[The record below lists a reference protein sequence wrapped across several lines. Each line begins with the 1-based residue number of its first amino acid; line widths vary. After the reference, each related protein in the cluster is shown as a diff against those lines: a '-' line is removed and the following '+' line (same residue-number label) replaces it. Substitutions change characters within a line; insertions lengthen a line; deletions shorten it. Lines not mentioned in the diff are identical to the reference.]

1 MANKEN
7 NNKKNSEIMKTIINT
22 LVLWFF
28 IFFIYVSAGGNIKAT
43 NAIEGEQEKATY
55 YNPEKVTYSTYKEA
69 LDNGEIDTVYIDAE
83 KMEIRYTVLDDNTKA
98 MSLEDRNKVK
108 DVEKSWY
115 YLDYP
120 GDEGTFRN
128 EASLGD
134 AQVQARSWAFPV
146 NAATIALFLN
156 LLFPVLFIFIMYRM
170 MSKNGMN
177 KMFGINDTGI
187 SEPNDRA
194 DASFDD
200 IIGHDEAIRDIK
212 QTLEIMQDASNHKD
226 LDVKPPRGI
235 LLIGPPGTGK
245 TMIAKACAKEAGLN
259 FKYVN
264 SSKIIDRFVGQGA
277 NAIRNTFK
285 EAKKAEPCILFF
297 DEIDSIGT
305 KRSAG
310 YGADSEYK
318 QTLNALL
325 QELDGFS
332 TSSKIFVMA
341 ATNMF
346 DSLDPALVRPGR
358 FDRKITIT
366 PPRNIETRKQLLEH
380 YLKGCHR
387 ANDVN
392 LDTIARQLS
401 GMTGADIAQICNEA
415 KLIAI
420 QHKESV
426 IRQEY
431 LEEAMDKAFFK
442 GNRTKNTQ
450 EKDREIVAYHES
462 GHAISMLI
470 NKLPIARIS
479 VIPSTSGVG
488 GMVVNS
494 DKDSMFA
501 TKGEYIARIK
511 SLYAGRIAEELIYGK
526 ENITTGASNDI
537 QVATQAID
545 EYINKFAFDG
555 KESLLFLDKEKS
567 VGGFNS
573 GYDRDT
579 YDRMNAIAKKY
590 YDEAKVELEENLDIL
605 KALATRLLEKETMDK
620 EEVEEF
626 FKAAKEEQAKKGKKT
641 PSRLEKVDEDAFK
654 EVSEEDKGE
663 ISKEVK
669 EDKGEMSK
677 EVKEDK
683 VEIEVSSHSS
693 NSDSER
699 ILQLEKKIL
708 ELENELKQAK
718 NHKKKESPLAKLL
731 GL

>member
-1 MANKEN
+1 MGKNAN
-7 NNKKNSEIMKTIINT
+7 NNSEDALKKIRRRNMINT
-22 LVLWFF
+22 FILWVA
-28 IFFIYVSAGGNIKAT
+28 IFVCFTIYQGSGMMAT
-43 NAIEGEQEKATY
+43 AEQETATFT
-55 YNPEKVTYSTYKEA
+55 NPEKVTYSQYQEQLEA
-69 LDNGEIDTVYIDAE
+69 GNIDTVYIDAE
-83 KMEIRYTVLDDNTKA
+83 QMQIRYTTLTEDTKKL
-98 MSLEDRNKVK
+98 SLKERN
-108 DVEKSWY
+108 DIADIEKSWY

-120 GDEGTFRN
+120 GDADTFRH
-128 EASLGD
+128 EAAVGD
-134 AQVQARSWAFPV
+134 AQIQMRSWAFPI
-146 NAATIALFLN
+146 NANTLLVLLNIAL
-156 LLFPVLFIFIMYRM
+156 PIIFIFFIWKMF
-170 MSKNGMN
+170 SQNGMN
-177 KMFGINDTGI
+177 KMLGVNSTGI
-187 SEPNDRA
+187 SEPEDRA

-212 QTLEIMQDASNHKD
+212 QTLKIMQDASNHKE

-285 EAKKAEPCILFF
+285 EAKKVEPCILFF

-305 KRSAG
+305 KRSAQ
-310 YGADSEYK
+310 YGGGDSEYK

-332 TSSKIFVMA
+332 TSNKIFVMA
-341 ATNMF
+341 ATNMY
-346 DSLDPALVRPGR
+346 DTLDPALIRPGR

-366 PPRNIETRKQLLEH
+366 PPRNVETRRQLLEH
-380 YLKGCHR
+380 YLKGCTF
-387 ANDVN
+387 ASDVN

-420 QHKESV
+420 QHDESL
-426 IRQEY
+426 IRQGY
-431 LEEAMDKAFFK
+431 LEEAMDKAFFN

-462 GHAISMLI
+462 GHALSMLL
-470 NKLPIARIS
+470 NNLPIARIS

-501 TKGEYIARIK
+501 TKGEYIAKIK

-526 ENITTGASNDI
+526 DNITTGASNDI

-555 KESLLFLDKEKS
+555 GDSLLFLDKDRS

-579 YDRMNAIAKKY
+579 YDRMNEIAKKFY
-590 YDEAKVELEENLDIL
+590 EESKAELMEYSDIL
-605 KALATRLLEKETMDK
+605 KALAKRLLEKETMDK

-626 FKAAKEEQAKKGKKT
+626 FKVAKEEHDRNKPESKSLPLSKTEETKGGRKSEADT
-641 PSRLEKVDEDAFK
+641 PKEPVTIREIRVPSDDTKESEQIRRLE
-654 EVSEEDKGE
+654 
-663 ISKEVK
+663 
-669 EDKGEMSK
+669 
-677 EVKEDK
+677 
-683 VEIEVSSHSS
+683 
-693 NSDSER
+693 R
-699 ILQLEKKIL
+699 RIL
-708 ELENELKQAK
+708 ELEGELKHVK
-718 NHKKKESPLAKLL
+718 SSKKSAFPLAKFLKL
-731 GL
+731 